1 MAAKKATT
9 PSKTAAASKPAAAP
23 AKKSA
28 ATPAAKKAA
37 KSAAEAPTPVK
48 RPTAKD
54 MKQHAQKLPYPAKQ
68 VDMKLQPGMNFSTYR
83 PAGKLQDKI
92 ALITGA
98 DSGIGR
104 AVAVAFAMEGAHVA
118 VLFNENVV
126 DAEETKRLIEAQQ
139 RKCILLQLDVRDPE
153 QCRQAVRR
161 TRAELGGLNILV
173 NNAAFQMS
181 QEKFEDIPEEQIRR
195 TFDTNILGY
204 IWMAQA
210 AVPHLKKDDC
220 IINTGS
226 IVGLTGIPILIDY
239 ASSKSAIH
247 AFTKS
252 LATHLGERGIRVNC
266 VVPGPVWTPNIPGT
280 MPREEI
286 EKFGYEVALARPGQP
301 EELAPAY
308 VLLASQDGSFMTGSL
323 VHVTGGKMSS
333 DQ

>member
-1 MAAKKATT
+1 MPAKKA
-9 PSKTAAASKPAAAP
+9 PAPAKAAKAP
-23 AKKSA
+23 AKKA
-28 ATPAAKKAA
+28 APAAKP
-37 KSAAEAPTPVK
+37 ET
-48 RPTAKD
+48 RPTARD
-54 MKQHAQKLPYPAKQ
+54 MKAAAQTLPYPAKQ
-68 VDMKLQPGMNFSTYR
+68 ADMKLQPDTDFANYKA
-83 PAGKLQDKI
+83 AGKLQGKV

-104 AVAVAFAMEGAHVA
+104 AVAIAFALEGADVA
-118 VLFNENVV
+118 VLYNEN
-126 DAEETKRLIEAQQ
+126 DADAQETQRQVEKRK
-139 RKCILLQLDVRDPE
+139 RKCLLLKLDVRDPE

-181 QEKFEDIPEEQIRR
+181 QEKFEDISEEQIRR

-210 AVPHLKKDDC
+210 AIPHLKKDDC

-226 IVGLTGIPILIDY
+226 IVGLTGIPILVDY

-247 AFTKS
+247 ALTKS
-252 LATHLGERGIRVNC
+252 LAQYLGEKGIRVNC
-266 VVPGPVWTPNIPGT
+266 VVPGPVWTPNIPAT
-280 MPREEI
+280 MPRAEI
-286 EKFGYEVALARPGQP
+286 EKFGHEVALARPGQP
-301 EELAPAY
+301 EEIAPAY

>member
-1 MAAKKATT
+1 MAAKKTT
-9 PSKTAAASKPAAAP
+9 PQPESPTAKSSTRKAAAP
-23 AKKSA
+23 
-28 ATPAAKKAA
+28 PAAKKAA
-37 KSAAEAPTPVK
+37 TQAPKPVK

-54 MKQHAQKLPYPAKQ
+54 MKQHAQTLPYPAKQ
-68 VDMKLQPGMNFSTYR
+68 ADMQLQPHTSFSTYR
-83 PAGKLQDKI
+83 PAAKLQDKI
-92 ALITGA
+92 ALVTGA

-118 VLFNENVV
+118 VLFNENTA
-126 DAEETKRLIEAQQ
+126 DAEETKRLVEAQG
-139 RKCILLQLDVRDPE
+139 RRCILLQNDVRDPE
-153 QCRQAVRR
+153 QCKQAVRR

-181 QEKFEDIPEEQIRR
+181 QAKFEDIPEQQIRR

-210 AVPHLKKDDC
+210 AIPHLRPDDC

-226 IVGLTGIPILIDY
+226 IVGLTGIPILVDY
-239 ASSKSAIH
+239 ACTKSAIH
-247 AFTKS
+247 ALTKS
-252 LATHLGERGIRVNC
+252 LATYLGEKGIRVNC